1 MQLVAIVTVLAL
13 IEYIVL
19 GIQVGQARGR
29 YGVEA
34 PATTGHP
41 IFERY
46 FRVHQNTLEQLIVFV
61 PALWLFARYVSATVA
76 AGLGALFIAAR
87 ILYARGYVA
96 EPKKRQAGSIL
107 TAATTALLLLG
118 GLIGAVMEMLR

>member
-29 YGVEA
+29 YGVAA

-61 PALWLFARYVSATVA
+61 PALWLFARYVSAPLA
-76 AGLGALFIAAR
+76 AGLGIVFIVAR

-118 GLIGAVMEMLR
+118 GLIGAVVEMLR